1 MAAHE
6 SNHAQNPS
14 LGDKACAAAN
24 CRWTVG
30 DCATLACVLEATAP
44 KPGNVHRGADFDDLG
59 FVDLLVSAVAIRP
72 AMEHAARSGVGEAVY
87 RAVAATRAVVATNSN
102 LGIVLAL
109 APLAAVPHPRPI
121 TPPAVRQVLAGLT
134 PHDSRRVWEAI
145 QLARPGGMGN
155 VDSMDVAG
163 PPPEDLLAAMRA
175 AQDRDLIARQYVD
188 GFALVLEEVVPLLQ
202 AGRVAGWTLTTAII
216 QTHVTLLARYGDSL
230 IARKC
235 GPTVARQAAAMAQRV
250 LTAGQPG
257 EEAYEQALADL
268 DFWLRSDGHRRNPG
282 TTADLVA
289 AGLFVL
295 LRDGR
300 WPPPWR

>member
-1 MAAHE
+1 M
-6 SNHAQNPS
+6 NGP
-14 LGDKACAAAN
+14 
-24 CRWTVG
+24 WTVG

-59 FVDLLVSAVAIRP
+59 FLELLVSAVAIRP
-72 AMEHAARSGVGEAVY
+72 AMQHASESGVGEAVY
-87 RAVAATRAVVATNSN
+87 RAVVATRSVVPTNSN

-109 APLAAVPHPRPI
+109 APLAAVPRPE
-121 TPPAVRQVLAGLT
+121 PLSSAAVRRVLTGLT
-134 PHDSRRVWEAI
+134 AHDARRVWEAI
-145 QLARPGGMGN
+145 RLAQPAGLGK
-155 VDSMDVAG
+155 VESMDLSG
-163 PPPEDLLAAMRA
+163 PPPDDLLVAMRV

-188 GFALVLEEVVPLLQ
+188 GFTGVLGEVVPLFQ
-202 AGRVAGWTLTTAII
+202 SGRVAGWTLTTAII
-216 QTHVTLLARYGDSL
+216 HTHVTLLARYGDSL

-235 GPTVARQAAAMAQRV
+235 GPSVAAQAAALAQRV
-250 LTAGQPG
+250 LAAGRPG

-289 AGLFVL
+289 AGLFAL
-295 LRDGR
+295 LRDGL